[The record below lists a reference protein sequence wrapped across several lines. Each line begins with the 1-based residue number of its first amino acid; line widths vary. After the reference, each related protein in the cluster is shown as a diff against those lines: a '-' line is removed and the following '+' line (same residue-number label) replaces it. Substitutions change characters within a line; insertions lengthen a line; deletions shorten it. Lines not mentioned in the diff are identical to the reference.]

1 MKIIV
6 ISNLFPPYYVGGFE
20 IRCEQV
26 SRALARQGH
35 EIVVLTSINGVEGP
49 VVETGEITVQRIFDL
64 YRQFTDPVTKETYPW
79 LLVRGDRWKT
89 TRKNYNIALD
99 VLQREKP
106 DLVFAWSQSH
116 LSLGPVRAAQ
126 NLGLPMAWT
135 FGDPNI
141 SQYKPAP
148 FSRRTTKLLRYI
160 QDRYLWRDAT
170 WVGLDFSRTHC
181 VSQDIKR
188 RLLEMGLPVENSQ
201 VIYRGIPIDQFP
213 MRGDPGS
220 LHRPVR
226 LLFVGQ
232 IHSYKG
238 VHTLIDAAHRLAG
251 KHGPAYLVVSIVG
264 EGVGEYKTKLADQA
278 NAGPSEIRFLGKVP
292 HTELSRVYREHD
304 IFVFP
309 SAGGGYEGFGA
320 TALEAMASGLPV
332 VGTTEG
338 GMAELFEHETNA
350 LVFEAENPVDLAE
363 KLERMISNNDLR
375 RGLVMAARRQMERDF
390 TIQGYAEK
398 MEQFVIR
405 AAQG

>member
-1 MKIIV
+1 MKIAV
-6 ISNLFPPYYVGGFE
+6 ITNLFPPHYVGGFE

-26 SRALARQGH
+26 SRALAAHGH
-35 EIVVLTSINGVEGP
+35 EVVVLTSINGVERP
-49 VVETGEITVQRIFDL
+49 VVEKGDVPVHRIFDL
-64 YRQFTDPVTKETYPW
+64 YRQFTNPVTKETYPW
-79 LLVRGDRWKT
+79 LLVRSDRSKT
-89 TRKNYNIALD
+89 TRKNYRIARN
-99 VLQREKP
+99 VLLREKP

-126 NLGLPMAWT
+126 DMGLPMAWT

-141 SQYKPAP
+141 SQYRPAP
-148 FSRRTTKLLRYI
+148 FSRRRKKLLHYI

-188 RLLEMGLPVENSQ
+188 RLLEMGLPVGNSQ

-213 MRGDPGS
+213 MRDDPGS
-220 LHRPVR
+220 LHTPVR

-238 VHTLIDAAHRLAG
+238 VHTLVDAAHRLAG
-251 KHGPAYLVVSIVG
+251 KHGPGYLVVSIVG
-264 EGVGEYKTKLADQA
+264 EGVGEYKKRLCDQA
-278 NAGPSEIRFLGKVP
+278 NAGPAEIRFLGKVA
-292 HTELSRVYREHD
+292 HKELSGVYREHD

-332 VGTTEG
+332 VGTTQG
-338 GMAELFEHETNA
+338 GMAELFDHEVNS
-350 LVFEAENPVDLAE
+350 LVFEAENPGDLAD
-363 KLERMISNNDLR
+363 KLEHIISGNDLR
-375 RGLVMAARRQMERDF
+375 RRLVQTARRQMERDF

-398 MEQFVIR
+398 MEQFVLQ
-405 AAQG
+405 AAQR